1 MNQNGEAIE
10 LLEANPTEIE
20 WKLLSINS
28 NPKAIELL
36 KANPEKI
43 NKLLEVLPNNNYN
56 KNIEKNIYN
65 MSIKDI
71 YKNTLQTA
79 IDIINDVSELY
90 SNEFYSKNY
99 NREHYIKKFRQ

>member
-1 MNQNGEAIE
+1 M
-10 LLEANPTEIE
+10 
-20 WKLLSINS
+20 
-28 NPKAIELL
+28 
-36 KANPEKI
+36 
-43 NKLLEVLPNNNYN
+43 LEVLPNNNYN
-56 KNIEKNIYN
+56 KNTQKNIYN

-99 NREHYIKKFRQ
+99 NRENYIKKFIDIIMKNDRKLYVGIILILFSFIIYFIDGASV